1 MLPPHTALSEWTGVF
16 YAAVALPPSPSEER
30 TRAFWAHYVEDPG
43 AALRQ
48 LYVLLF
54 TGKVEGCSLQAF
66 ENAFVATGGGPAY
79 ATYFYA
85 LHIYNSAFAFGEMG
99 YGSALAVFNFVILVT
114 LTYLNFSLS
123 KRWVYYAGEV
133 KQ

>member
-1 MLPPHTALSEWTGVF
+1 MNLRSTSATFMPAASSLPTS
-16 YAAVALPPSPSEER
+16 
-30 TRAFWAHYVEDPG
+30 
-43 AALRQ
+43 
-48 LYVLLF
+48 
-54 TGKVEGCSLQAF
+54 
-66 ENAFVATGGGPAY
+66 GGPAY